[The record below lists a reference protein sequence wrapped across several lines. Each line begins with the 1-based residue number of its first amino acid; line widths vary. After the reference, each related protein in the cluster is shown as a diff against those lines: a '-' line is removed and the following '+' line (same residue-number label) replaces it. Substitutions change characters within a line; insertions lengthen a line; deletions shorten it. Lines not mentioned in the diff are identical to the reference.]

1 MPARTVSPRSA
12 HSASTWRRRAISPPK
27 RCAQPVRSTI
37 NPSGGSSATQ
47 GENFPAQR
55 RSPPRNTASA
65 TGFCRRATSPGHI
78 AWASRRGWPGV
89 SPASEAAAESETS
102 TCMLRISVTTASG
115 ASVSPRSS
123 RRRRSA
129 PRRGNQSE
137 RIRRFGIGSA
147 AKTFLFRSRLRG
159 AFPVSR
165 VVRSRCVR
173 GGPNRRRRPAIFPT
187 RQVAPARKR
196 APRSSGEPHTA
207 SLAGFA
213 PRPGETAQDPLTL
226 HASDTSPLFLAALT
240 PHIDAKSNRPPRTTR
255 MLELGTTPA
264 AAPADLI
271 KDVSEATFMADVIDA
286 SKEVPVIVDFWAPWC
301 GPCKT
306 LTPTIEGAVKEA
318 GGKVRLAKVNVD
330 ENQMI
335 AGQLRVQ
342 SIPTVYAFWQG
353 QPVDG
358 FQGAVPPSEI
368 DAFVERVVQAA
379 GGDASGG
386 LDDALAAAE
395 EMLEQGAATDAAQTF
410 AAILQEGEA
419 NAGAYGGLVRAH
431 IAMDDLE
438 QAEAILNGA
447 PAEIS
452 EAPELEAAHAQLEL
466 ARQAADA
473 GPVPELKASVEADPD
488 DHQARY
494 DLAQALYAGGQTQ
507 EAVDELLELFR
518 RDREWNEAAAKQ
530 QLFTIFEA
538 LKPNDPIVLNG
549 RRKLSSM
556 IFA

>member
-1 MPARTVSPRSA
+1 
-12 HSASTWRRRAISPPK
+12 
-27 RCAQPVRSTI
+27 
-37 NPSGGSSATQ
+37 
-47 GENFPAQR
+47 
-55 RSPPRNTASA
+55 
-65 TGFCRRATSPGHI
+65 
-78 AWASRRGWPGV
+78 
-89 SPASEAAAESETS
+89 
-102 TCMLRISVTTASG
+102 
-115 ASVSPRSS
+115 
-123 RRRRSA
+123 
-129 PRRGNQSE
+129 
-137 RIRRFGIGSA
+137 
-147 AKTFLFRSRLRG
+147 
-159 AFPVSR
+159 
-165 VVRSRCVR
+165 
-173 GGPNRRRRPAIFPT
+173 
-187 RQVAPARKR
+187 
-196 APRSSGEPHTA
+196 
-207 SLAGFA
+207 
-213 PRPGETAQDPLTL
+213 
-226 HASDTSPLFLAALT
+226 
-240 PHIDAKSNRPPRTTR
+240 
-255 MLELGTTPA
+255 MLELGGQTP
-264 AAPADLI
+264 PATDLI
-271 KDVSEATFMADVIDA
+271 KDVSEADFMSEVVEA
-286 SKEVPVIVDFWAPWC
+286 SQTVPVIVDFWAPWC

-306 LTPTIEGAVKEA
+306 LGPALEAAVTRAKGAV
-318 GGKVRLAKVNVD
+318 RMAKVNVD

-410 AAILQEGEA
+410 AAILQEDA
-419 NAGAYGGLVRAH
+419 QNAAAYGGLVRAH

-452 EAPELEAAHAQLEL
+452 QAAELEAAHAQIEL

-473 GPVPELKASVEADPD
+473 GPVGELQDKVEADPN
-488 DHQARY
+488 DHQARF
-494 DLAQALYAGGQTQ
+494 DLAQALNAAGQTQ
-507 EAVDELLELFR
+507 EAVDQLLELFR
-518 RDREWNEAAAKQ
+518 RDREWNDAAAKQ